1 MTLNK
6 ILPLLLLSWLTAAVN
21 PALAVDCGLNLSVA
35 EYTVCNNPQLLWLD
49 RLYNDVFHQ
58 RVAGD
63 PQHAARFVAPR
74 QGSPW
79 CTNTRCLRDAYLKQ
93 IGQLYGADRPFDWE
107 GTWWNTTAPSGN
119 SGNILING
127 DNGQLFHMDAS
138 VRGGVNRAVFA
149 GEVRRYAGVGFTDKI
164 IWGGDCAIVLV
175 PLADGRLKVSS
186 DSAGSCSL
194 LLPGEMAIDGIYVKS
209 QSDPRPPAT
218 LLSIGIFPD
227 RATDDK
233 FRQLVGADYQQYVDT
248 ATDFAR
254 GKDLDNLGAT
264 VMVLWVKGLANRKA
278 AMIMIT
284 PAGKIWALRL
294 EPAQKGKGVKPHY
307 ATSESDKKTLPKT
320 LANWQA
326 RFTDR

>member
-74 QGSPW
+74 QETPW

-138 VRGGVNRAVFA
+138 VRAVSTA
-149 GEVRRYAGVGFTDKI
+149 RY
-164 IWGGDCAIVLV
+164 
-175 PLADGRLKVSS
+175 
-186 DSAGSCSL
+186 L
-194 LLPGEMAIDGIYVKS
+194 LVKS
-209 QSDPRPPAT
+209 GVMPA
-218 LLSIGIFPD
+218 
-227 RATDDK
+227 
-233 FRQLVGADYQQYVDT
+233 LVLPIKSSGVET
-248 ATDFAR
+248 APSCWCHWR
-254 GKDLDNLGAT
+254 
-264 VMVLWVKGLANRKA
+264 M
-278 AMIMIT
+278 
-284 PAGKIWALRL
+284 AG
-294 EPAQKGKGVKPHY
+294 
-307 ATSESDKKTLPKT
+307 
-320 LANWQA
+320 
-326 RFTDR
+326 